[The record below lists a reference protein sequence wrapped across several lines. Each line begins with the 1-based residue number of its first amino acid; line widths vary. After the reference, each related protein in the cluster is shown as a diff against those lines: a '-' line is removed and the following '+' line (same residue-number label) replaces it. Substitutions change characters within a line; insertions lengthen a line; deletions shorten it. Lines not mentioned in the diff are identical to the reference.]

1 MKILHVLNHF
11 LPNQNAGTEIY
22 TWALCKQLQQFE
34 IELKVVIPN
43 YGEDVSKTYFYDNI
57 EVFQY
62 AESTIINR
70 EVLMGFRKPNGLLN
84 FIDFLKEEKPDIVH
98 FHEISGSNGIGI
110 HHVEATKKLGCKVMM
125 TIHLASYT
133 CKTGILID
141 SNNNNCDGQININK
155 CSNCYLKEKG
165 IGKSRDFL
173 VKLSALFLKL
183 NLDTLEWR
191 NSLGTALGTANLI
204 KRHKENFQR
213 IFHSTDKVICI
224 TSWYKEILILNG
236 FESEKIKVIQQG
248 LPFDNNFKVVDKVKR
263 NTDSVKLLYLGRI
276 TKVKG
281 LHLLIEALKK
291 IENKS
296 VELNIYGQGDGTNY
310 EQELRIIT
318 RSMMNVKW
326 HGVIGQNEVLN
337 IMNRHDLL
345 CLCSTICEMSP
356 LVIQEARKAKLPV
369 LASDVYG
376 NIEQLKNGK
385 GFLFE
390 TNNANSLYLQLRSLI
405 SEKHKLDDVKKRI
418 QQPLRFDQ
426 IAIKY
431 LHEYKKL
438 LVK

>member
-11 LPNQNAGTEIY
+11 LPQQNAGTEIY
-22 TWALCKQLQQFE
+22 TWALCKQLQHFE

-43 YGEDVSKTYFYDNI
+43 YGENVCKKYIYDGI

-62 AESTIINR
+62 AESTIVNR
-70 EVLMGFRKPNGLLN
+70 EVLMGFRKPKGLMN

-110 HHVEATKKLGCKVMM
+110 HHVEAAKKLGFNVML

-141 SNNNNCDGQININK
+141 SSNNSCDGRININK
-155 CSNCYLKEKG
+155 CSICYLKQKG
-165 IGKSRDFL
+165 LGKSRDL
-173 VKLSALFLKL
+173 LAILSFLFLKL
-183 NLDTLEWR
+183 NFDTLKWR
-191 NSLGTALGTANLI
+191 NSLGTALGTASLI

-213 IFHSTDKVICI
+213 IINSTDKVICI
-224 TSWYKEILILNG
+224 TRWYKDILILNG
-236 FESEKIKVIQQG
+236 FESEKITVIQQG
-248 LPFDNNFKVVDKVKR
+248 LPFDNNFELFDPIKKG
-263 NTDSVKLLYLGRI
+263 TGPLKLLYLGRI
-276 TKVKG
+276 TQVKG
-281 LHLLIEALKK
+281 LHLLIQALKK
-291 IENKS
+291 MENES

-310 EQELRIIT
+310 EQELRIMT
-318 RSMMNVKW
+318 MPMMNVKW
-326 HGVIGQNEVLN
+326 HGVVGQNEVLN

-356 LVIQEARKAKLPV
+356 LVIQEARKANLPV

-385 GFLFE
+385 GFLFK
-390 TNNANSLYLQLRSLI
+390 TNNANSLYIQLKFLTSN
-405 SEKHKLDDVKKRI
+405 KHKLEDVKKRI
-418 QQPLRFDQ
+418 KEPIGFDQ
-426 IAIKY
+426 IAKKY